1 MFLGQT
7 SIITYFLMFL
17 SLYFEVFLLIT
28 FFENF
33 GRTKKEEGRKIS
45 RYPTVTITVPVYNEE
60 KTVVKTIETL
70 LNLDYPK
77 DKLKIVVVNDGSKDR
92 TWERVQVFKENPQV
106 VLHNK
111 ENGGKYTALNYSIQ
125 NSTSELIGCLD
136 ADSFVEPH
144 ALKTIV
150 SYFEDTETMAV
161 TPAVKIHEPDNIIR
175 HIQKNEYNMGVFN
188 KKVFGQLGAINIT
201 PGPFSFFRREVFE
214 IIGPFK
220 HAHNTEDM
228 EIAMRMQQH
237 GLKITNAHKACV
249 YTVGP
254 ATLKALYKQ
263 RLRWVYGYLKN
274 LLDYRE
280 MIFKTKY
287 GYLGV
292 FFLPFSILM
301 ILGAL
306 YYTVT
311 VLYSLGRTIFFTT
324 LQYYTT
330 GFYWHWPNFDWFYL
344 NIDTIFILS
353 LTLILFS
360 FFIITMG
367 SRLSEG
373 KNGFSWHTLYFP
385 FIFPMISL
393 IWLIK
398 AIYNIIAHKK
408 TSWR

>member
-1 MFLGQT
+1 
-7 SIITYFLMFL
+7 MFL

-33 GRTKKEEGRKIS
+33 GKTKKEESRKIL

-60 KTVVKTIETL
+60 KTVLKTIKTL

-77 DKLKIVVVNDGSKDR
+77 DKLKIIVVNDGSKDR
-92 TWERVQVFKENPQV
+92 TWEYLQTLKDNPQIE
-106 VLHNK
+106 LHNK
-111 ENGGKYTALNYSIQ
+111 ENGGKYTALNYSIK

-150 SYFEDTETMAV
+150 AYFEDAETMAV
-161 TPAVKIHEPDNIIR
+161 TPAVKIYEPDNIIR

-188 KKVFGQLGAINIT
+188 KKVLGQLGSINIT
-201 PGPFSFFRREVFE
+201 PGPFSFFRREVFD
-214 IIGPFK
+214 IIGPFR

-254 ATLKALYKQ
+254 STLKALYKQ

-274 LLDYRE
+274 LFDYRK
-280 MIFKTKY
+280 MILSSKY
-287 GYLGV
+287 GYLGL
-292 FFLPFSILM
+292 FFLPFSTLM
-301 ILGAL
+301 VAGAL
-306 YYTVT
+306 YYTGMV
-311 VLYSLGRTIFFTT
+311 VYSVCKNLYSAILKI
-324 LQYYTT
+324 YTV
-330 GFYWHWPNFDWFYL
+330 GFYWHWPKFDWFYFSL
-344 NIDTIFILS
+344 DTIFILAI
-353 LTLILFS
+353 TLIGFS
-360 FFIITMG
+360 FFIIIMG
-367 SRLSEG
+367 SQLSEG
-373 KNGFSWHTLYFP
+373 KHGFSWHTLYFP

-393 IWLIK
+393 IWLVK
-398 AIYNIIAHKK
+398 AIYNIIMHKK